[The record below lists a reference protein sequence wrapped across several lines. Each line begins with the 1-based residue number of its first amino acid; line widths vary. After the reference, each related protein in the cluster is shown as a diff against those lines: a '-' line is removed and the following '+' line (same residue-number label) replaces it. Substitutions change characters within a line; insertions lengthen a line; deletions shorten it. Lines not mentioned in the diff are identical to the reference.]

1 MNDSMSDE
9 TDVGGEAGELETVSD
24 AIEEQESAAQTE
36 SVVDEVIPEKYRG
49 KSIKELVDIAEHA
62 NKSMGRYANEL
73 GEVRRLADEL
83 IRSQIKPQEKE
94 PARPEVDFFENP
106 QEAIRQAVEANPKVL
121 AAENYALQAQR
132 EMAKQKLAQL
142 HPDSGV
148 IVQDEKFVEWVNAS
162 PVRKRLFQEAD
173 NYNVDA
179 ANELFS
185 TFKELK
191 AARQGSGQ
199 AQVSDEEKASRAK
212 TMTAAAVDTGGSGE
226 RSKKIYKRSDIL
238 RIMAFD
244 KKKYEAMSDEI
255 SRAYREGRVK

>member
-1 MNDSMSDE
+1 MSDE
-9 TDVGGEAGELETVSD
+9 TDVNGEAGELETVSD

-73 GEVRRLADEL
+73 GEVRRLADAL
-83 IRSQIKPQEKE
+83 IQSQLKPQEKE

-106 QEAIRQAVEANPKVL
+106 QEAIRQAVEANPKVQ

-142 HPDSGV
+142 HPDFGS
-148 IVQDEKFVEWVNAS
+148 IAQDVKFVEWVNAS
-162 PVRKRLFQEAD
+162 PIRKRLWHEAD
-173 NYNVDA
+173 SYNVDA

-191 AARQGSGQ
+191 AARQGSGK
-199 AQVSDEEKASRAK
+199 AQVSDEEKASRARA
-212 TMTAAAVDTGGSGE
+212 MTAAAVDTGGSGE
-226 RSKKIYKRSDIL
+226 RSKRIHKRETILKIL
-238 RIMAFD
+238 AFD
-244 KKKYEAMSDEI
+244 KRKAAAMADEI
-255 SRAYREGRVK
+255 SLAYREGRVK